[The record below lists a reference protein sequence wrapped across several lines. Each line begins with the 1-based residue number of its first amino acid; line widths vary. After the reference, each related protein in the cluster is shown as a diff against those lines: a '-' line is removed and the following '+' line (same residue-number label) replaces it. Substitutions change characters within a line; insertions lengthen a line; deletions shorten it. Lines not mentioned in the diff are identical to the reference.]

1 MCYSFS
7 SYFELKLVNICH
19 FLCFDFWVFLFS
31 GVNVSQP
38 CLQYMVVDVLMLY
51 AFIKCSKVI
60 VLLGCNFFCSYWLL
74 QGKMER

>member
-1 MCYSFS
+1 
-7 SYFELKLVNICH
+7 
-19 FLCFDFWVFLFS
+19 
-31 GVNVSQP
+31 VSQP